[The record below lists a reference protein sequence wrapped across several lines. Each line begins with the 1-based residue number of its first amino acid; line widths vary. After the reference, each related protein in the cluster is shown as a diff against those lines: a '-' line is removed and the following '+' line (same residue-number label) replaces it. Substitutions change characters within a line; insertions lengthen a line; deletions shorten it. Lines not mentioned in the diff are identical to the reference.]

1 MEYLFGKYDKSTF
14 SCLRQQHNIM
24 VLVGNGF
31 DMAVLKEYKEGRMK
45 GKTTSYQDF
54 FEYITYYH
62 LSDDNNVLYKKMK
75 EDKNLGRS
83 NWSDFENS
91 LQEMVNEGT
100 VSIDVLEKCVDEF
113 QEYFTRFLNEIVDSD
128 VLLKLNTD
136 ARKNQWANQSMAYFL
151 EDILYPGL
159 EFSSKTDHYDLFNYV
174 FANFNYTY
182 LLDNYIY
189 LDKVQFDPH
198 YWPSADRNFQF
209 YLNTAANPRGIT
221 SWSSYVLCDVIHP
234 HGTQN
239 VPRSMLFGIDMPQ
252 YDKGRSLE
260 KRLIKSYW
268 SQYDIKYKPYMEE
281 ADLFIIFGMSFGK
294 TDAWW
299 FDEIYD
305 SLLNRNAELLIYMYG
320 DKCDDEVKQSFIN
333 ACVRHQDDSKANKE
347 KIENRICVKTFVKND
362 TNFLG
367 FKKKLT

>member
-62 LSDDNNVLYKKMK
+62 LSDENNVLYKKMK
-75 EDKNLGRS
+75 EDKNLGRP

-209 YLNTAANPRGIT
+209 YLNTAANPRGTT

-333 ACVRHQDDSKANKE
+333 ACVRHQDDSKDNKE

-367 FKKKLT
+367 FKKNPT